1 MGRVKGSRTCWCS
14 TGSRGSRLRVSGT
27 SPNGLRKSGNLHPD
41 QGYNRLKECGALPDG
56 GVPWF
61 VVQPGFTVSRRAV
74 RNRKSPLMKIFS
86 RLVLLP
92 SIPALLAVTALAQNT
107 TPPKT
112 AAPAAKGTAPS
123 GNAADAANAD
133 TSNAYFHFML
143 AHEYEEM
150 ATTFGRSEYATR
162 AIEEYKMA
170 LNADPASKY
179 LNSHLAELYFR
190 TGRIKEAVVAAQD
203 RIKQDPNDLDAHRLL
218 ADVYL
223 RSLGD
228 NQQQEVSGQM
238 LKLAIGEFQ
247 TIVKLEPNNP
257 EDHLM
262 LARLYAADH
271 ESPQAE
277 AELAAARKIDPGS
290 EETALIA
297 SQFYA
302 DIGDTKHAIGVLQ
315 ALPEDDQTSRT
326 EGQLGK
332 TYDQLK
338 DTKDAIAA
346 YKKALDLEPDDLD
359 TERKLAADLAA
370 DNQTDAALQAWKDIA
385 AGDPSDA
392 EAELQIAEIDEHN
405 GKFDDALAAVKKA
418 HELASDSLDVQFHE
432 GMIDDALGRLDDAA
446 KVYEQLVTA
455 TEHPSG
461 QYSDEEKGNYAT
473 VLVHLAEVYREQ
485 SRTDQA
491 IAVYEK
497 MVTLGGDLAAQAYD
511 QEVETW
517 REAHDYDKAVA
528 VAKLAVEKL
537 PKNNDSKL
545 TLARQLADTG
555 HVDDG
560 IAMVKVVLTSD
571 PKNLAAYYQL
581 AQIYTDLRKWKDAS
595 DTLDAAEKQATK
607 KDDQTMV
614 TFERAM
620 MADRAKRYDEAETD
634 FRKVL
639 ADDPNNA
646 LTLNNFGFMLAD
658 RGVKLDEALA
668 MIRKAV
674 QLEPTN
680 YAYLDSLGWTYYR
693 MGQYAQAE
701 DNLTRAI
708 SRGANDPTVHDH
720 LGDVYEKTGRLKLA
734 AAQWE
739 LSLNEYAHTVDADME
754 AGDVGKVQKKLDSA
768 RVRLARESG
777 SPTTGKPE

>member
-1 MGRVKGSRTCWCS
+1 MKNPSR
-14 TGSRGSRLRVSGT
+14 
-27 SPNGLRKSGNLHPD
+27 P
-41 QGYNRLKECGALPDG
+41 AL
-56 GVPWF
+56 
-61 VVQPGFTVSRRAV
+61 
-74 RNRKSPLMKIFS
+74 
-86 RLVLLP
+86 LLC
-92 SIPALLAVTALAQNT
+92 IPALLALTVLAQNRNQGAQ
-107 TPPKT
+107 TP
-112 AAPAAKGTAPS
+112 AASAPASPAPVASTPALPPAKVTEGASAPDA
-123 GNAADAANAD
+123 GAANPD
-133 TSNAYFHFML
+133 TTSAYYHFMV

-150 ATTFGRSEYATR
+150 ATTFGRTEYATR

-190 TGRIKEAVVAAQD
+190 TGRIREAVVAAQD
-203 RIKQDPNDLDAHRLL
+203 RIKQDPNDLEAHRLL

-228 NQQQEVSGQM
+228 NSQQEVSGQM

-247 TIVKLEPNNP
+247 KIVQLEPNNP

-271 ESPQAE
+271 ESAQAE
-277 AELAAARKIDPGS
+277 EQLAAARRIDPGS

-297 SQFYA
+297 SQFYS
-302 DIGDTKHAIGVLQ
+302 DVGDTKRSIDVLK
-315 ALPEDDQTSRT
+315 ALPDDDQTSRT
-326 EGQLGK
+326 QAQLGK
-332 TYDQLK
+332 IYDQQK
-338 DTKDAIAA
+338 DVKSAIAA
-346 YKKALDLEPDDLD
+346 YRKALDLESDDLD
-359 TERKLAADLAA
+359 VERKLAADLQA
-370 DNQTDAALQAWKDIA
+370 DNQTDQALQAWKDIA

-405 GKFDDALAAVKKA
+405 GKMDDALAAVKKA
-418 HELASDSLDVQFHE
+418 RELASDSLDVQFHE

-446 KVYEQLVTA
+446 KVYEQLATA
-455 TEHPSG
+455 TAHPSG
-461 QYSDEEKGNYAT
+461 QYSDEEKGNYVT

-485 SRTDQA
+485 SRPEQA
-491 IAVYEK
+491 IAIYHK
-497 MVTLGGDLAAQAYD
+497 MAALGGDLPGQAYD

-528 VAKLAVEKL
+528 LAREAVEKQ
-537 PKNNDSKL
+537 PKSVSAKL

-555 HVDDG
+555 HADEG
-560 IAMVKVVLTSD
+560 IAIAKSLLQSD
-571 PKNLAAYYQL
+571 PKNMESYFQL
-581 AQIYTDLRKWKDAS
+581 AQIYTDLKKWKEAS
-595 DTLDAAEKQATK
+595 DTLDLAEKQSSK

-614 TFERAM
+614 LFDRAM
-620 MADRAKRYDEAETD
+620 MADRAKRYEEAESD

-639 ADDPNNA
+639 AIDPDNA

-658 RGVKLDEALA
+658 RGVKLDEALT

-680 YAYLDSLGWTYYR
+680 YAYLDSLGWAYFR
-693 MGQYAQAE
+693 LGQYSQAE
-701 DNLTRAI
+701 DNLQRAI

-739 LSLNEYAHTVDADME
+739 LSLNEYAHTVEADMDT
-754 AGDVGKVQKKLDSA
+754 GDVGKVQKKLDSA

-777 SPTTGKPE
+777 SPQTGGKPE

>member
-1 MGRVKGSRTCWCS
+1 
-14 TGSRGSRLRVSGT
+14 
-27 SPNGLRKSGNLHPD
+27 
-41 QGYNRLKECGALPDG
+41 
-56 GVPWF
+56 
-61 VVQPGFTVSRRAV
+61 
-74 RNRKSPLMKIFS
+74 MKNFS
-86 RLVLLP
+86 RFALLP
-92 SIPALLAVTALAQNT
+92 CIPALCVFSLLAQTQKSQPAAQAAASPAKSASDAATT
-107 TPPKT
+107 TPDT
-112 AAPAAKGTAPS
+112 AG
-123 GNAADAANAD
+123 
-133 TSNAYFHFML
+133 AYYHYMM
-143 AHEYEEM
+143 AHQYEEM

-170 LNADPASKY
+170 LNADPQSKY

-203 RIKQDPNDLDAHRLL
+203 RIKLDPNDLDAHRLL

-228 NQQQEVSGQM
+228 NQQQETSAQM

-247 TIVKLEPNNP
+247 KIVQLDPNNP

-271 ESPQAE
+271 QSAQAE
-277 AELAAARKIDPGS
+277 EQLASARKIDPGS

-297 SQFYA
+297 SQFYT
-302 DIGDTKHAIGVLQ
+302 DMGDQKRAVDVLK

-326 EGQLGK
+326 EAQLGK
-332 TYDQLK
+332 TYDQQK

-346 YKKALDLEPDDLD
+346 YRKALELEPDDLD
-359 TERKLAADLAA
+359 VERKLAGDLQA
-370 DNQTDAALQAWKDIA
+370 DNQTDQALQAWKDIA

-392 EAELQIAEIDEHN
+392 ESQLQIAEIYERD
-405 GKFDDALAAVKKA
+405 GKNDDALAAVKKA
-418 HELASDSLDVQFHE
+418 RELAPDSLDIEFHE
-432 GMIDDALGRLDDAA
+432 GMINDAMGHLDDAA
-446 KVYEQLVTA
+446 KAYEHLVA
-455 TEHPSG
+455 GTEHASG
-461 QYSDEEKGNYAT
+461 QYSDDEKSNYAT
-473 VLVHLAEVYREQ
+473 VLVHLAEIYREQ
-485 SRTDQA
+485 NRPDQA
-491 IAVYEK
+491 AATYEK
-497 MVTLGGDLAAQAYD
+497 MTVLGGDYQEQAYD

-517 REAHDYDKAVA
+517 REAHEYTKAVA
-528 VAKLAVEKL
+528 VAKIAVEKQ
-537 PKNNDSKL
+537 PKSKDAKL

-555 HVDDG
+555 HVDEG
-560 IAMVKVVLTSD
+560 LALAKGLLQTD
-571 PKNLAAYYQL
+571 PKELEVYYQL
-581 AQIYTDLRKWKDAS
+581 SQIYIDLKRWKDAS
-595 DTLDAAEKQATK
+595 DILDAAEKVATK
-607 KDDQTMV
+607 KDDQTMIL
-614 TFERAM
+614 FDRAM
-620 MADRAKRYDEAETD
+620 MADRARHYDEAEAD

-639 ADDPNNA
+639 EAEPNNA

-658 RGVKLDEALA
+658 RGIKLDEALA

-708 SRGANDPTVHDH
+708 ARGASDPTVHDH

-739 LSLNEYAHTVDADME
+739 LSLNEFARTVEADVE
-754 AGDVGKVQKKLDSA
+754 TGDVSKVQKKLDSA

-777 SPTTGKPE
+777 SPTAGKPE

>member
-1 MGRVKGSRTCWCS
+1 MKNFSHFVQILCIPVI
-14 TGSRGSRLRVSGT
+14 LAL
-27 SPNGLRKSGNLHPD
+27 GLTAQSQNP
-41 QGYNRLKECGALPDG
+41 
-56 GVPWF
+56 
-61 VVQPGFTVSRRAV
+61 QP
-74 RNRKSPLMKIFS
+74 
-86 RLVLLP
+86 
-92 SIPALLAVTALAQNT
+92 PASSK
-107 TPPKT
+107 PP
-112 AAPAAKGTAPS
+112 APAAKGTPAR
-123 GNAADAANAD
+123 NASLPDVGANATPD
-133 TSNAYFHFML
+133 TASAYFHFMM

-228 NQQQEVSGQM
+228 NTQQEVSGQM

-247 TIVKLEPNNP
+247 KIVQLEPNNP

-271 ESPQAE
+271 ASAQAE
-277 AELAAARKIDPGS
+277 GELAAARKIDPGS

-297 SQFYA
+297 SQFYT
-302 DIGDTKHAIGVLQ
+302 DMGDTKRAIDVLKG
-315 ALPEDDQTSRT
+315 LPDDDQTSRT
-326 EGQLGK
+326 ESQLGK
-332 TYDQLK
+332 TYDQQK
-338 DTKDAIAA
+338 DTGDAIAA
-346 YKKALDLEPDDLD
+346 YRKALDLEPDDLD
-359 TERKLAADLAA
+359 TERKLAADLQA
-370 DNQTDAALQAWKDIA
+370 DNQPDQALQAWKDIA

-392 EAELQIAEIDEHN
+392 EAQLQIAEIDERN
-405 GKFDDALAAVKKA
+405 NKFDDALAAVKKA
-418 HELASDSLDVQFHE
+418 HELAPDSLDIQFHE
-432 GMIDDALGRLDDAA
+432 GMIDDALGRLDDATR
-446 KVYEQLVTA
+446 VYEQLATA

-485 SRTDQA
+485 NRPDQA
-491 IAVYEK
+491 VGTYEK
-497 MVTLGGDLAAQAYD
+497 MASLGGDLQSQAYD

-528 VAKLAVEKL
+528 VAKTAVAKM
-537 PKNNDSKL
+537 PKSNDARL

-555 HVDDG
+555 HADEG
-560 IAMVKVVLTSD
+560 ITMAKNLLQAD
-571 PKNLAAYYQL
+571 PKDMEVYFQMS
-581 AQIYTDLRKWKDAS
+581 QIYTDLRQWKDAS
-595 DTLDAAEKQATK
+595 DTLDAAEKLASK
-607 KDDQTMV
+607 KEDQTMV
-614 TFERAM
+614 LFERAM
-620 MADRAKRYDEAETD
+620 MADRAKRYDEAEAD

-639 ADDPNNA
+639 AVQPDNA

-680 YAYLDSLGWTYYR
+680 YAYLDSLGWAYFR
-693 MGQYAQAE
+693 LGQYTQAE
-701 DNLTRAI
+701 DNLQRAI
-708 SRGANDPTVHDH
+708 SRGASDPTVHDH

-739 LSLNEYAHTVDADME
+739 LSLNEYAHTVQADMD
-754 AGDVGKVQKKLDSA
+754 AGDMGKVQKKLDSA

-777 SPTTGKPE
+777 SPAAGKPE

>member
-1 MGRVKGSRTCWCS
+1 
-14 TGSRGSRLRVSGT
+14 
-27 SPNGLRKSGNLHPD
+27 
-41 QGYNRLKECGALPDG
+41 
-56 GVPWF
+56 
-61 VVQPGFTVSRRAV
+61 
-74 RNRKSPLMKIFS
+74 MKNFS

-92 SIPALLAVTALAQNT
+92 CLPAIFALAVSAQN
-107 TPPKT
+107 PNPQSPAPGVSKP
-112 AAPAAKGTAPS
+112 AAPAAKGTAP
-123 GNAADAANAD
+123 GGAAADASNPD
-133 TSNAYFHFML
+133 TANAYFHFMM

-170 LNADPASKY
+170 LNADPQSKY
-179 LNSHLAELYFR
+179 LNGHLAELYFR
-190 TGRIKEAVVAAQD
+190 TGRIREAVVAAQD
-203 RIKQDPNDLDAHRLL
+203 RIKLDPNDLEAHRLL

-247 TIVKLEPNNP
+247 KIVQLEPNNP

-277 AELAAARKIDPGS
+277 EQLAAARKIDPGS

-297 SQFYA
+297 SQFYT
-302 DIGDTKHAIGVLQ
+302 DTGDAKRAIDVLK
-315 ALPEDDQTSRT
+315 ALPDDDQTSRT
-326 EGQLGK
+326 ESQLGK
-332 TYDQLK
+332 TYDQQK
-338 DTKDAIAA
+338 DVKNAIAS

-359 TERKLAADLAA
+359 TERKLAADLQA
-370 DNQTDAALQAWKDIA
+370 DNQTDQALQAWKDIA

-392 EAELQIAEIDEHN
+392 EAELQIAELYEHS
-405 GKFDDALAAVKKA
+405 GKLDDALAAVKKA

-432 GMIDDALGRLDDAA
+432 GMIDDAMGRLDDAA
-446 KVYEQLVTA
+446 KAYEQLATS
-455 TEHPSG
+455 TEHASG

-485 SRTDQA
+485 NRPEQA
-491 IAVYEK
+491 VATYEK
-497 MVTLGGDLAAQAYD
+497 MGALGGDLQAQAYD

-528 VAKLAVEKL
+528 VAKTAAEKL
-537 PKNNDSKL
+537 PKSNDAKL

-555 HVDDG
+555 HADEG
-560 IAMVKVVLTSD
+560 IAMAKSVLQSD
-571 PKNLAAYYQL
+571 PKEMETYYQL
-581 AQIYTDLRKWKDAS
+581 SQIYSDLRRWKDAS
-595 DTLDAAEKQATK
+595 DTLDAAEKVATK

-614 TFERAM
+614 LFDRAM
-620 MADRAKRYDEAETD
+620 MADRAKRYDEAEAD

-639 ADDPNNA
+639 SEEPENA

-680 YAYLDSLGWTYYR
+680 YAYLDSLGWAYFR
-693 MGQYAQAE
+693 LGQYAQAE
-701 DNLTRAI
+701 DNLQRAI

-720 LGDVYEKTGRLKLA
+720 LGDVYEKTGRLKQA
-734 AAQWE
+734 ATQWE
-739 LSLNEYAHTVDADME
+739 LSLNEYAHTVEADME

-768 RVRLARESG
+768 RVRLAREGG
-777 SPTTGKPE
+777 SPTAGKPE

>member
-1 MGRVKGSRTCWCS
+1 M
-14 TGSRGSRLRVSGT
+14 
-27 SPNGLRKSGNLHPD
+27 KS
-41 QGYNRLKECGALPDG
+41 
-56 GVPWF
+56 
-61 VVQPGFTVSRRAV
+61 
-74 RNRKSPLMKIFS
+74 FS
-86 RLVLLP
+86 RLALLP
-92 SIPALLAVTALAQNT
+92 CISVTLALAAAAQTQNPQ
-107 TPPKT
+107 PPAGSKSPAASAKA
-112 AAPAAKGTAPS
+112 AAPGTFP
-123 GNAADAANAD
+123 NAQGISTPD
-133 TSNAYFHFML
+133 TASAYFHFMM

-170 LNADPASKY
+170 LNADPQSKY
-179 LNSHLAELYFR
+179 LNGHLAELYFR
-190 TGRIKEAVVAAQD
+190 TGRIREAVVAAQD
-203 RIKQDPNDLDAHRLL
+203 RIKQDPNDLEAHRLL

-228 NQQQEVSGQM
+228 NSQQEVSGQM

-247 TIVKLEPNNP
+247 KIVQLEPNNP

-271 ESPQAE
+271 QSPQAE
-277 AELAAARKIDPGS
+277 EQLAAARKIDPGS

-302 DIGDTKHAIGVLQ
+302 DMGDPKRAIDVLK
-315 ALPEDDQTSRT
+315 ALPDDDQTSRT
-326 EGQLGK
+326 ESQLGK
-332 TYDQLK
+332 TYDQQK
-338 DTKDAIAA
+338 DVKDAIAA
-346 YKKALDLEPDDLD
+346 YRKALDLEPDDLD
-359 TERKLAADLAA
+359 TERKLAADLLA
-370 DNQTDAALQAWKDIA
+370 DNQPDQALQAWKDIA

-392 EAELQIAEIDEHN
+392 EAQLQIAEIDERN
-405 GKFDDALAAVKKA
+405 GKLDDSLAAVKRA
-418 HELASDSLDVQFHE
+418 RELAPDSLDVQFHE
-432 GMIDDALGRLDDAA
+432 GMINDAMGRLDDAVKA
-446 KVYEQLVTA
+446 YEQLA
-455 TEHPSG
+455 ASTEHPSG

-485 SRTDQA
+485 NQA
-491 IAVYEK
+491 DKAVATYEK
-497 MVTLGGDLAAQAYD
+497 MAALGGDLQSQAYD

-528 VAKLAVEKL
+528 VAKTAAAKQ
-537 PKNNDSKL
+537 PKSNDAKL

-555 HVDDG
+555 HADDG
-560 IAMVKVVLTSD
+560 LAMAKSLLQTD
-571 PKNLAAYYQL
+571 PKDMEVYYQI
-581 AQIYTDLRKWKDAS
+581 AQIYTDLRRWKDAS

-607 KDDQTMV
+607 KEDQTMV
-614 TFERAM
+614 IFERAM
-620 MADRAKRYDEAETD
+620 MADRARHYDEAETD

-639 ADDPNNA
+639 EAEPENS

-658 RGVKLDEALA
+658 RGIKLDEALA

-680 YAYLDSLGWTYYR
+680 YAYLDSLGWAYFR
-693 MGQYAQAE
+693 LGQYTQAE
-701 DNLTRAI
+701 ENLTRAI

-739 LSLNEYAHTVDADME
+739 LSLNEYAHTVEADMDT
-754 AGDVGKVQKKLDSA
+754 GDVSKVQKKLDSA
-768 RVRLARESG
+768 RTRLARESG
-777 SPTTGKPE
+777 SPTAGKPE

>member
-1 MGRVKGSRTCWCS
+1 MK
-14 TGSRGSRLRVSGT
+14 
-27 SPNGLRKSGNLHPD
+27 NL
-41 QGYNRLKECGALPDG
+41 
-56 GVPWF
+56 
-61 VVQPGFTVSRRAV
+61 SRAV
-74 RNRKSPLMKIFS
+74 LLTSVPGL
-86 RLVLLP
+86 LVLTL
-92 SIPALLAVTALAQNT
+92 SAQNPGAA
-107 TPPKT
+107 TPN
-112 AAPAAKGTAPS
+112 AQAPAAKGTATQSNNPAAPGTADSPHRLYAEPFTGS
-123 GNAADAANAD
+123 GSSSDSTA
-133 TSNAYFHFML
+133 SAYFHFML

-150 ATTFGRSEYATR
+150 ATTFGRTEYATR

-170 LNADPASKY
+170 LNADPQSKY
-179 LNSHLAELYFR
+179 LNGHLAELYFK
-190 TGRIKEAVVAAQD
+190 TGRIREAVVAAQD
-203 RIKQDPNDLDAHRLL
+203 RIKQDPNDLEAHRLL

-247 TIVKLEPNNP
+247 KIVQLEPNNP

-271 ESPQAE
+271 QSPQAE
-277 AELAAARKIDPGS
+277 AELQAARKIDPGS

-302 DIGDTKHAIGVLQ
+302 DMGDTKRAIDVLK
-315 ALPEDDQTSRT
+315 ALPDDDQTSRT

-338 DTKDAIAA
+338 DPKDAIAA
-346 YKKALDLEPDDLD
+346 YRKALDLEPDDLD
-359 TERKLAADLAA
+359 VERKLASDLQA
-370 DNQTDAALQAWKDIA
+370 DNQGDAALQAWKDIA
-385 AGDPSDA
+385 AGDPTDA
-392 EAELQIAEIDEHN
+392 EAQLQIAEIDEHN

-418 HELASDSLDVQFHE
+418 RELASDSLDVQFHE

-491 IAVYEK
+491 IAAYEK
-497 MVTLGGDLAAQAYD
+497 MVGLGGNLEEQAYD

-528 VAKLAVEKL
+528 VAKLAVEKQ
-537 PKNNDSKL
+537 PKSTDAKL

-555 HVDDG
+555 HADDG
-560 IAMVKVVLTSD
+560 IAMVKAVLAGD
-571 PKNLAAYYQL
+571 PKDMPAYFQL
-581 AQIYTDLRKWKDAS
+581 AQVYTDLRKWKEAS
-595 DTLDAAEKQATK
+595 DTLDAADKQATK

-620 MADRAKRYDEAETD
+620 MADRAKRYDEAEAD

-639 ADDPNNA
+639 AADPDNA

-680 YAYLDSLGWTYYR
+680 YAYLDSLGWTYFR

-701 DNLTRAI
+701 DNLERAI

-739 LSLNEYAHTVDADME
+739 LSLNEFAHTADADMDQ
-754 AGDVGKVQKKLDSA
+754 GDVGKVQKKLDSA

-777 SPTTGKPE
+777 SPATGKPE